1 MTSGYNI
8 LVGPIQDGTKFS
20 REPLYCKRS
29 SVPILPEGLPE
40 VLGNKGTWPISTGE
54 KGNKGKIFKG
64 TKNVSGNT
72 GTKHSLGEDKKLEK
86 KKTQQSLI
94 LRHFLCTHIMLHGIA
109 AAVELGY

>member
-20 REPLYCKRS
+20 RELWSCKRS

-64 TKNVSGNT
+64 TKNVLGNT
-72 GTKHSLGEDKKLEK
+72 GTKHSLREDKKLEK
-86 KKTQQSLI
+86 KKRRNSHLSCDI
-94 LRHFLCTHIMLHGIA
+94 FFAPMLHGIA